1 MNIETASRTYKFT
14 EEYTTTEGKVET
26 AVVLLKVDEVANSF
40 EVIPGDRMSG
50 FVFSGRMSHK
60 SFAKWSAVAKLV
72 YMAVEFAIKD
82 LKLAQPEESVVE
94 EAVVE
99 EPSSD
104 GNVSE

>member
-26 AVVLLKVDEVANSF
+26 AVVLLKVDEAANSF

-50 FVFSGRMSHK
+50 FVFSGRMSNK
-60 SFAKWSAVAKLV
+60 SFAKWSAAAKLV
-72 YMAVEFAIKD
+72 YMAIEFAIKD
-82 LKLAQPEESVVE
+82 LKLAPPVE
-94 EAVVE
+94 PAT
-99 EPSSD
+99 D